1 MYIKQNEPQG
11 TIVIPSDLKQTFEN
25 KFTLNIGKNEIVK
38 MKNNNVLSERDLK
51 IARFLFQFTFA
62 TAQQLHTFLEE
73 KSTVGNIKGRLDKLV
88 KYRILNKFMLGS
100 YEDERIHSDA
110 LEIYCMDLGGKYLLS
125 HYSNEDTTDWYS
137 TVNMKTSE
145 IVGKNLIATE
155 FYIRLK
161 QSVGE
166 RLVHFKSLPEMRVG
180 KKNVIPSFEFC
191 LKEGLHRRYFVGEVA
206 REFDFPV
213 YFRDKSVKLEQLL
226 ATNAWK
232 KYYYDADIEPVL
244 FVFAE
249 NDQTAFDVG
258 KLLTETTELKR
269 FRITTDERIQR
280 PLSEK
285 GAFLRF
291 APEENLLQEIKA
303 SIFKN

>member
-1 MYIKQNEPQG
+1 MYIQQQEG
-11 TIVIPSDLKQTFEN
+11 VVIIPADLKQTFEN
-25 KFTLNIGKNEIVK
+25 KFTLNIGKNEIIK
-38 MKNNNVLSERDLK
+38 MKNNNAITERDLK
-51 IARFLFQFTFA
+51 IAKFLFQFTFA
-62 TAQQLHTFLEE
+62 TAEQLHTFLEE
-73 KSTVGNIKGRLDKLV
+73 ESTVGNIKGRLDKLV

-100 YEDERIHSDA
+100 YEDDRIHSDA
-110 LEIYCMDLGGKYLLS
+110 FEVYCMDLGGKYLLS

-191 LKEGLHRRYFVGEVA
+191 LKEGIHRRYFVGEVA

-213 YFRDKSVKLEQLL
+213 YFYGSHLWGGNPGPRDRSDQLFRYGL
-226 ATNAWK
+226 RWGRFPT
-232 KYYYDADIEPVL
+232 ADSEYRSGWHHLSPTVRPPVYRGL
-244 FVFAE
+244 G
-249 NDQTAFDVG
+249 NQ
-258 KLLTETTELKR
+258 
-269 FRITTDERIQR
+269 
-280 PLSEK
+280 
-285 GAFLRF
+285 
-291 APEENLLQEIKA
+291 
-303 SIFKN
+303 